1 MTVASTT
8 NQIVY
13 TGDDATSVFAYTFKI
28 FADTDLVVT
37 EKLIADPFTETVL
50 TITTDYTVS
59 GVGVSTGGNVTLVA
73 GALAATKKLI
83 IQRVLPLTQGFD
95 LAENDNAPSSGY
107 EDAYDKLTMMIQTL
121 DETLQRAIRIDPTQ
135 TGIDVQLP
143 PPEADKGIA
152 WNSDADGLV
161 NIDAPGASADAAA
174 ASAAAAA
181 ASASSAAASASAAS
195 SSASAAAASAVEA
208 AASVA
213 TLNLPT
219 LTGGD
224 AGKRLVVNSAED
236 GYDLVGIDSII
247 KGWVHLD
254 GTGTAAIDD
263 SFNVSSITDNSTGN
277 YTVTWDT
284 DFASVDYVAV
294 AASSGGPSGG
304 FITTLSSYATGSVVV
319 QIKTVAPASV
329 DDADVCV
336 IAIGD
341 Q

>member
-208 AASVA
+208 AAVFAAPVNFIVVPLGIAVPESTILLTMILGGSTFVA
-213 TLNLPT
+213 T
-219 LTGGD
+219 
-224 AGKRLVVNSAED
+224 A
-236 GYDLVGIDSII
+236 I
-247 KGWVHLD
+247 K
-254 GTGTAAIDD
+254 
-263 SFNVSSITDNSTGN
+263 NN
-277 YTVTWDT
+277 
-284 DFASVDYVAV
+284 
-294 AASSGGPSGG
+294 
-304 FITTLSSYATGSVVV
+304 
-319 QIKTVAPASV
+319 KK
-329 DDADVCV
+329 
-336 IAIGD
+336 
-341 Q
+341 